1 MNKEVTIFKEVRD
14 KMDGLYGQFV
24 KDNQSHPGYA
34 ECMVQFNDSGD
45 TLEVTIKLSCDVAEE
60 EDDRIFYYCDGLE
73 DLKGLAEEGR
83 GSDFIVTDIF
93 SFQEQL

>member
-1 MNKEVTIFKEVRD
+1 MVSAGVVGAICCIVIYIV
-14 KMDGLYGQFV
+14 LLIV
-24 KDNQSHPGYA
+24 QSVYA
-34 ECMVQFNDSGD
+34 GRKGSDE
-45 TLEVTIKLSCDVAEE
+45 EE